1 MGILD
6 HFKQKK
12 QTESNPV
19 EKTTKHKQVLKHL
32 IKYGSIDSWTAIEL
46 YGATRLSAII
56 FNLRKKGY
64 EIDSIFC
71 SALDRNSNVCNYTTY
86 RFVPDTTSL
95 VTKI

>member
-1 MGILD
+1 MGIFDIL
-6 HFKQKK
+6 KPKSEVNTTQV
-12 QTESNPV
+12 Q
-19 EKTTKHKQVLKHL
+19 KTTKHRQVLKHL

-86 RFVPDTTSL
+86 RLSLDSNYL